1 MVAGIHQLEVRVMV
15 GVRGKPRPPVNAQA
29 ALIGEALRERRTSSA
44 VNKRQED
51 VALDAAVSQKLVSQ
65 IERGEQD
72 LRTSGLNTIL
82 GLLRALKWTLA
93 DLQKVTGL
101 DLGISDP
108 ATDAQLRN
116 VGAMNSPEPKTVAA
130 SLLEAADLYGQRF
143 PDLREQT
150 WQNYLNSFRPHGA
163 VADTPEEWL
172 DLYRD
177 LIKHG
182 ITPIGK

>member
-1 MVAGIHQLEVRVMV
+1 MA
-15 GVRGKPRPPVNAQA
+15 GVRGKPRPPVNPQA
-29 ALIGEALRERRTSSA
+29 ALIGEVLRERRTSSA

-101 DLGISDP
+101 DLGVSEL
-108 ATDAQLRN
+108 ATDGQRGSAITTP
-116 VGAMNSPEPKTVAA
+116 VPETKSITA
-130 SLLEAADLYGQRF
+130 SLLEAAELYGHRF
-143 PDLREQT
+143 PDLREQS
-150 WQNYLNSFRPHGA
+150 WQIYLNSFRPRGA
-163 VADTPEEWL
+163 IADTPEEWL

-177 LIKHG
+177 LVKHG
-182 ITPIGK
+182 ITPDIN